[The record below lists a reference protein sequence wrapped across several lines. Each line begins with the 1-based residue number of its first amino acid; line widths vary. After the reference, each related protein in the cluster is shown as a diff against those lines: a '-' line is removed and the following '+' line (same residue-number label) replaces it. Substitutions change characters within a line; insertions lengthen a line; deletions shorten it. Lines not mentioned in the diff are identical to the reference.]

1 MPPDQVP
8 YSRSLVIPLVVPSSA
23 TPVSP
28 EAKLKLSLSY
38 KYFRGIKKMKFT
50 KKKLIPYLVLILST
64 ISILRFLRISIT
76 TYSSPPLPALPPI
89 EETCSSPSS
98 VCSKTPIHAPE
109 YSTYSL
115 IKTSSNA
122 NNQLT
127 EKEFQ
132 LLSKLIT
139 HRAPCNLL
147 VFGLEP
153 QYLLL
158 SSINAGGTT
167 IFLDDD
173 AEKVSTI
180 KTNTNTSRIYKVEHQ
195 IPAKDAYRLLK
206 HARKSKAC
214 LPTSGHLQE
223 SKCRLALKNL
233 PQQVYELKWDVVVVD
248 GPIGNA
254 PEAPG
259 RMAAIY
265 TASMIARKGNETDV
279 VVHDVDRM
287 VEKWFSWEFLCDE
300 NLVSSKGR
308 FWNFRIR
315 GQSNSTSF
323 CPANYYVQ

>member
-1 MPPDQVP
+1 MPPEVP
-8 YSRSLVIPLVVPSSA
+8 YSRSLVIPLVRSSA
-23 TPVSP
+23 ATVSP
-28 EAKLKLSLSY
+28 EAKLKLYSSY
-38 KYFRGIKKMKFT
+38 KYFKGIKKMNFT
-50 KKKLIPYLVLILST
+50 KKKLIPYFVLILST
-64 ISILRFLRISIT
+64 LSILRFLRISIT

-98 VCSKTPIHAPE
+98 MCSKAPIHAPVS
-109 YSTYSL
+109 STYPL
-115 IKTSSNA
+115 KTSSNSD
-122 NNQLT
+122 NLT
-127 EKEFQ
+127 KKEFQ
-132 LLSKLIT
+132 LLETLIT
-139 HRAPCNLL
+139 RRAPCNLL

-167 IFLDDD
+167 IFLENDT
-173 AEKVSTI
+173 KKLSTI

-195 IPAKDAYRLLK
+195 IPAKDAYKLLK
-206 HARKSKAC
+206 HARKNKAC
-214 LPTSGHLQE
+214 LPTSGELQE

-265 TASMIARKGNETDV
+265 TASMIAREGNETDV

-308 FWNFRIR
+308 FWYFTIK
-315 GQSNSTSF
+315 GQSNTTTF
-323 CPANYYVQ
+323 CPAN